1 MKRTAMMLALALAN
15 VAAVTAAA
23 EQNGAKIYKAN
34 CAPCHGATGDANTAA
49 GKKYHV
55 AAFSAMELKKNDA
68 ELLEFVRNGKGDM
81 PAWKDV
87 LEDDELH
94 KVLDYVRGLYKK
106 PA

>member
-1 MKRTAMMLALALAN
+1 MMLALALAN
-15 VAAVTAAA
+15 VAAVTATA

-34 CAPCHGATGDANTAA
+34 CAPCHGATGDANTVA
-49 GKKYHV
+49 GKKYN
-55 AAFSAMELKKNDA
+55 AKAFNAMELKMSDA

-94 KVLDYVRGLYKK
+94 KVLDYVRAMYKK
-106 PA
+106 PAQ